1 MYPKLGR
8 NPRTGEVPHSSP
20 VNRLLKVLF
29 SSGFFFSFFFFF
41 PFPSACL
48 LFGGGGANLKRN
60 YFSPDY
66 LDSRSGPS
74 GVSRPPRPQRGAGSG
89 ARPVPRA
96 DLFGAR
102 HTTIR
107 DSNPARLEQPIG
119 QGAEALLPNS
129 KGCLGTQSRFASR
142 GAVRPWRGPA

>member
-20 VNRLLKVLF
+20 VNRLLEVLF
-29 SSGFFFSFFFFF
+29 SSFFFPSFFFLSFSF
-41 PFPSACL
+41 CL
-48 LFGGGGANLKRN
+48 SPLGGGANLKRN

-74 GVSRPPRPQRGAGSG
+74 GASRPPRPRRGAGSG

-119 QGAEALLPNS
+119 QGAEALLPNA
-129 KGCLGTQSRFASR
+129 KGCLGTQSHLASR
-142 GAVRPWRGPA
+142 GAVRPRRGPA